1 VAHLQPFGPYEL
13 AERIGV
19 GSLGEVF
26 RAFARDG
33 RAVALKRL
41 SPSAALDRDVTETLH
56 HEARISGFLDH
67 PGIAKVVDVGDVA
80 GAHYIAY
87 EYVHGRD
94 LRAVAD
100 RAHRLGELVP
110 LEVTL
115 HIVLRICEALAHAH
129 ACADADGKPLGVVHR
144 DVSPPNIML
153 SVDGSVKLLDFGIAR
168 TAGRITRTGAGQV
181 KGTVGYISPEQ
192 VAGGEIDGRSDVYSL
207 GACLWELCTGRRLF
221 AGAKALDLAHRIQ
234 AGEVPAPST
243 VAKGISPEL
252 DRIIV
257 KALANRV
264 EQRYP
269 TADRFHA
276 DLSELARAEGKL
288 VDASSVAR
296 YVRNAFPEVAA
307 GGPASREESLN
318 MADNKG
324 GSDLDVFE
332 GLAKKS
338 ARPANP
344 GLAPPPTN
352 PRKSTLLGGIG
363 QLPPPSG
370 PPPGGPPSAVPG
382 SLPPPIAPP
391 PKPSDLAA
399 LAPTAPSTL
408 PGLPMPLPLPAP
420 PPGRASMGGMGGP
433 LPAPMAPPASR
444 LPPPAMP
451 PPQGNVSAPVALPPP
466 AAPPPKTPLPP
477 PPPGGA
483 APMALPPP
491 AAPPAAE
498 SLGSQLGVGEKK
510 AKGKAAV
517 DMDWDDE
524 EESTHVYDKA
534 QDGMPEAVRPGP
546 AAGAPAKKVGAA
558 AALLAGSGGAAPS
571 VKAPAYGQPTSAPP
585 NAFPPQPIPAQA
597 NLPPSTRNDEATAI
611 RPRPV
616 VPTSGGSRAGVILGG
631 LSLIVVLALA
641 VFMLLPKKGQFK
653 INITAKGGGAVGQV
667 DIYIDGSKKCDT
679 APCVVTDL
687 EPGPKTIKVIAAGY
701 PPSEP
706 VIETVES
713 NKEKVVFLTLD
724 SAGAAPAN
732 TAAGAGTGTE
742 LKIGA
747 ADTQK
752 SIKVSIDGTDKGTLP
767 LDAKDLAA
775 GAHTIKL
782 DGGER
787 YEKVEQK
794 VDLGAGQS
802 KDLGTI
808 KLKVLKGQV
817 TLDLATTGA
826 SVTLVRRAGDKK
838 IEKKLPDSLWKSPPV
853 KMDVDPSESWRLI
866 ATKKGFDDFSQ
877 DLNFDDGQAEKTIK
891 IELFEAGKAAPA
903 PAPVDTGSK
912 TPAPVDTGSKTPPGD
927 KTPPTASGT
936 GTLNINSIPVS
947 KVVLDGKPLGSTP
960 KVGVSVPAGSHTV
973 TFIHPDLGK
982 KSVTVTVKAGE
993 TKPAVVRFN

>member
-1 VAHLQPFGPYEL
+1 MAHLQAFGPYEL

-26 RAFARDG
+26 RAFARGG
-33 RAVALKRL
+33 RLVALKRL
-41 SPSAALDRDVTETLH
+41 SPSAALDREVTETLH
-56 HEARISGFLDH
+56 HEARISRFLDH

-80 GAHYIAY
+80 GSHYIAY

-94 LRAVAD
+94 LRAVLD
-100 RAHRLGELVP
+100 RARKLGERVP
-110 LEVTL
+110 LEVSL
-115 HIVLRICEALAHAH
+115 HVVLRICEALTHAH
-129 ACADADGKPLGVVHR
+129 ACRDGDGNPLGVVHR

-153 SVDGSVKLLDFGIAR
+153 SVDGEVKLLDFGIAR
-168 TAGRITRTGAGQV
+168 TTGRITRTAAGQV
-181 KGTVGYISPEQ
+181 RGTLGYVSPEQ
-192 VAGGEIDGRSDVYSL
+192 VAGGDLDGRSDVYSL
-207 GACLWELCTGRRLF
+207 ATCFWELCTGRRLF
-221 AGAKALDLAHRIQ
+221 DGATAIDLARRIER
-234 AGEVPAPST
+234 GDVPAPST
-243 VAKGISPEL
+243 LAPGISPEL
-252 DRIIV
+252 DRIIF
-257 KALANRV
+257 KALAKPV
-264 EQRYP
+264 EQRYS

-276 DLSELARAEGKL
+276 DLSELAHAEGKL
-288 VDASSVAR
+288 VDASRVAR

-307 GGPASREESLN
+307 GGAASREESLN

-344 GLAPPPTN
+344 GLAPPPSN
-352 PRKSTLLGGIG
+352 ARKILMGGLGGLG

-370 PPPGGPPSAVPG
+370 PPPVSAPPAGPPGAALPPPVALPPLVALPPPG
-382 SLPPPIAPP
+382 SLP
-391 PKPSDLAA
+391 
-399 LAPTAPSTL
+399 
-408 PGLPMPLPLPAP
+408 GLPAPLPLPAP
-420 PPGRASMGGMGGP
+420 PPGRASMPGA
-433 LPAPMAPPASR
+433 LPAPMPPPGAR

-451 PPQGNVSAPVALPPP
+451 PPASTLSAPVALPPP

-477 PPPGGA
+477 LPPVSGA
-483 APMALPPP
+483 PAALPPP
-491 AAPPAAE
+491 APPGAAPPA

-510 AKGKAAV
+510 TRGSGKAAV

-524 EESTHVYDKA
+524 EESTHVYDKSM
-534 QDGMPEAVRPGP
+534 DGMPEPVLS
-546 AAGAPAKKVGAA
+546 APNPSTKRVGAA
-558 AALLAGSGGAAPS
+558 AALLAGSGGSAPS
-571 VKAPAYGQPTSAPP
+571 VRVAPGFGVPPAGLP
-585 NAFPPQPIPAQA
+585 NAFPPQPPIPAQQA
-597 NLPPSTRNDEATAI
+597 FSPSRNDEATAI

-616 VPTSGGSRAGVILGG
+616 MPATGGGSRAGVILGG
-631 LSLIVVLALA
+631 LSLVVVLALA
-641 VFMLLPKKGQFK
+641 MFMFLPKKGQFK

-724 SAGAAPAN
+724 AAGSAPAN
-732 TAAGAGTGTE
+732 NAQNAAGGTE
-742 LKIGA
+742 LKVA
-747 ADTQK
+747 AAETQK
-752 SIKVSIDGTDKGTLP
+752 SIKVSIDGVDKGTLP
-767 LDAKDLAA
+767 LSAKDLAP
-775 GAHTIKL
+775 GSHKLKL

-787 YEKVEQK
+787 YEKVEQTI
-794 VDLGAGQS
+794 DIAAGQS

-817 TLDLATTGA
+817 TLELATAGA
-826 SVTLVRRAGDKK
+826 NVTLVRRADDKK
-838 IEKKLPDSLWKSPPV
+838 IEKKLPDSVWKSPPV
-853 KMDVDPSESWRLI
+853 KMDVDPSESWKLI

-891 IELFEAGKAAPA
+891 IELFEAGKAAPM
-903 PAPVDTGSK
+903 PVNTG
-912 TPAPVDTGSKTPPGD
+912 TGTKTPPVDKAPPPD
-927 KTPPTASGT
+927 KTPPATSGA

-973 TFIHPDLGK
+973 TFIHPELGK
-982 KSVTVTVKAGE
+982 KSVTVQVKAGE
-993 TKPAVVRFN
+993 TKTAAVKFN